1 MKHWWDMMEQAQPT
15 TILPLNVTIKPGQ
28 QHRPATGGI
37 WKVNSGKQ
45 IKEEDKSLK
54 QDKSGFQFTKF
65 SSFLLP
71 LGPGGRYSKESLQQ
85 VEITRSHLHGWKNLS
100 KGNPPGTGKFW
111 RCHRQFRKVAIS
123 SCLWTPGLT
132 PECSGIDRILI
143 MILKTLRTEFKDR
156 FPPKFHQKS
165 HKTQK
170 TNIKQNNNRDYGYY
184 SQYWKIESFPLRQ
197 EKANILLLEVIA
209 STIK

>member
-1 MKHWWDMMEQAQPT
+1 MVSRSKKKTRVWNRTRVAFN
-15 TILPLNVTIKPGQ
+15 LPSFYL
-28 QHRPATGGI
+28 
-37 WKVNSGKQ
+37 
-45 IKEEDKSLK
+45 L
-54 QDKSGFQFTKF
+54 
-65 SSFLLP
+65 FLLP

-85 VEITRSHLHGWKNLS
+85 VEITKVTPTWLKEPF
-100 KGNPPGTGKFW
+100 KGEPPPPGTGKFW

-123 SCLWTPGLT
+123 SCLWTRGLT

-170 TNIKQNNNRDYGYY
+170 QTSSKTTTEIMAIILNIERLKV
-184 SQYWKIESFPLRQ
+184 FP
-197 EKANILLLEVIA
+197 
-209 STIK
+209 